1 MANEIQMTA
10 KLYASKGGAYL
21 PNTTYTVTANMSGT
35 DMASQTLSIGT
46 TEETLAL
53 GTDVTLPA
61 HVLIANLDST
71 NYVQWGFATGAYKAR
86 IRPGEVAMIPYVES
100 GTSIYIIANTAAVT
114 VQVTACE
121 V

>member
-1 MANEIQMTA
+1 MANEIQMQA

-21 PNTTYTVTANMSGT
+21 PNVPYNVTANMSGT

-46 TEETLAL
+46 TEESLAL

-61 HVLIANLDST
+61 HVCIANLDST
-71 NYVQWGFATGAYKAR
+71 NYVQIGFSTGDYVVR
-86 IRPGEVAMIPYVES
+86 INPGAAALLPYVES
-100 GTSIYIIANTAAVT
+100 GTTIYAKANTASVT